1 MCCQHVSICTQKWKN
16 ETKSIQQET
25 SVLNFC
31 SPARKLNYCIF
42 RLVGNL
48 TAQALMIMMVTTAT
62 ITTTLTLLC
71 IVLLVSKLCTV
82 LRVSAL
88 NNYGKTASQ
97 LFDAT
102 ANILL
107 NYYAHLHG
115 IDEMNAQWGC
125 AVLWYAIFHNIN
137 IHVCTKCAH

>member
-1 MCCQHVSICTQKWKN
+1 
-16 ETKSIQQET
+16 
-25 SVLNFC
+25 
-31 SPARKLNYCIF
+31 
-42 RLVGNL
+42 
-48 TAQALMIMMVTTAT
+48 MIMMVTTAT
-62 ITTTLTLLC
+62 VTTTLTLLY
-71 IVLLVSKLCTV
+71 IVLLVSKLCTL

-97 LFDAT
+97 LYDAM

-107 NYYAHLHG
+107 NYYANLHG

-137 IHVCTKCAH
+137 IRGCTKCAH